1 MHDSAKKIALITG
14 ANKGIGFEIAR
25 QLGQQGITIVIGARD
40 EEKGAA
46 AVEQLQA
53 EGIEAHAVKLDVTNA
68 DDVAALPKHIEDTFG
83 QLDILVNNAG
93 VQEDP
98 EGDATI
104 DIFRST
110 FEINVFAPFAV
121 TEALLPLL
129 KASPAGRIVNHS
141 SRLGSLT
148 AMAEGPFYMPA
159 YMSSKAALNML
170 TVLTAKQLKDTK
182 VKVNSA
188 HPGWVKTELGGDK
201 APLDIA
207 TGAKT
212 AVELATLPD
221 DGPTGGFFHLGKPLP
236 W

>member
-1 MHDSAKKIALITG
+1 M
-14 ANKGIGFEIAR
+14 
-25 QLGQQGITIVIGARD
+25 
-40 EEKGAA
+40 
-46 AVEQLQA
+46 
-53 EGIEAHAVKLDVTNA
+53 
-68 DDVAALPKHIEDTFG
+68 
-83 QLDILVNNAG
+83 
-93 VQEDP
+93 
-98 EGDATI
+98 
-104 DIFRST
+104 
-110 FEINVFAPFAV
+110 
-121 TEALLPLL
+121 TE
-129 KASPAGRIVNHS
+129 
-141 SRLGSLT
+141 
-148 AMAEGPFYMPA
+148 
-159 YMSSKAALNML
+159 YMSSKEELNIL